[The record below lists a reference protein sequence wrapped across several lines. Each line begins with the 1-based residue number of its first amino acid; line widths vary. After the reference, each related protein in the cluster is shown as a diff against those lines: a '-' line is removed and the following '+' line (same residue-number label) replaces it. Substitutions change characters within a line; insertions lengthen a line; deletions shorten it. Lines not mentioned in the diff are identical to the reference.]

1 MGVFLTILKW
11 LGIILLILLALALCI
26 ILLIL
31 LVPFHY
37 KAAAQVSDPESH
49 SEIEL
54 KMFKERSRASAE
66 VSWFLGLLRVLAEYP
81 SGDLVTVKVFGK
93 DIGLMEKLRKPAQEE
108 PEEEKEEEPQEEEEE
123 VSTEEKIEKLID
135 KGEGIINLVDYVYRV
150 LTGSCGRRAWRKIEK
165 RLLRIL
171 AHVQP
176 SSWELDGTIGLSEPC
191 LNGRLA
197 GLMAILM
204 TFLDEHLVMD
214 TEWDQY
220 RCDLKAELS
229 GRLRLG
235 VPVFQAVPLVFD
247 KDCRKVYKK
256 LRKAKS
262 KLNTNRPAAEPAAE
276 IQT

>member
-1 MGVFLTILKW
+1 M
-11 LGIILLILLALALCI
+11 
-26 ILLIL
+26 
-31 LVPFHY
+31 
-37 KAAAQVSDPESH
+37 
-49 SEIEL
+49 
-54 KMFKERSRASAE
+54 
-66 VSWFLGLLRVLAEYP
+66 
-81 SGDLVTVKVFGK
+81 
-93 DIGLMEKLRKPAQEE
+93 
-108 PEEEKEEEPQEEEEE
+108 
-123 VSTEEKIEKLID
+123 
-135 KGEGIINLVDYVYRV
+135 YRV

-276 IQT
+276 IQA

>member
-26 ILLIL
+26 ILVVL
-31 LVPFHY
+31 LVPFRY

-54 KMFKERSRASAE
+54 KMFTERSRASAE
-66 VSWFLGLLRVLAEYP
+66 VSWFLGLLRILAEYP
-81 SGDLVTVKVFGK
+81 SRDLVTVRIFGK
-93 DIGLMEKLRKPAQEE
+93 DIGLMNKLRKPAKEE

-123 VSTEEKIEKLID
+123 ASTEEKIEKLID
-135 KGEGIINLVDYVYRV
+135 KGEGIINLADYVYRV
-150 LTGSCGRRAWRKIEK
+150 LTGSCGRRAWAKIK
-165 RLLRIL
+165 VRLLRIL
-171 AHVQP
+171 SHVQP
-176 SSWELDGTIGLSEPC
+176 SSWELDGTIGLSDPC

-197 GLMAILM
+197 GASAILM

-235 VPVFQAVPLVFD
+235 VPVVQAVPLIFD

-256 LRKAKS
+256 LRKVRS
-262 KLNTNRPAAEPAAE
+262 KLNTSRPAAEPAAE
-276 IQT
+276 IQA

>member
-26 ILLIL
+26 ILLVL
-31 LVPFHY
+31 LVPFRY

-81 SGDLVTVKVFGK
+81 SRDLVTVRIFGK
-93 DIGLMEKLRKPAQEE
+93 DIRLMDKLRKPAKEE
-108 PEEEKEEEPQEEEEE
+108 PEEEKEA
-123 VSTEEKIEKLID
+123 STEEKIEKLID

-150 LTGSCGRRAWRKIEK
+150 LTGSCGRRAWAKIK
-165 RLLRIL
+165 MRLLRIL
-171 AHVQP
+171 SHVQP
-176 SSWELDGTIGLSEPC
+176 SSWELDGTIGLADPC

-197 GLMAILM
+197 GASAILM

-235 VPVFQAVPLVFD
+235 VPVVQAVPLVFD

-256 LRKAKS
+256 LRKARS
-262 KLNTNRPAAEPAAE
+262 KMNTNRPEAERAAG